1 MKKEPI
7 SKTTL
12 LLGLEA
18 LRQQLV
24 EFSEELTHISVATT
38 YEKHITKAELFLE
51 LGNLRKQLMTLS
63 KEKARLE
70 ISLEVITEHA
80 DAFENQLVE
89 LHNTLEAEVF
99 KRTQELAEKNCLLR
113 REIQERQRVEK
124 ELRQAKESAEQA
136 RQSAEIANRAKST
149 FLANMSH
156 ELRTPLNAII
166 GYSDILK
173 EDAEAMGYQDLVPD
187 LDKIQIAGEQL
198 LAIVSDI
205 LDISKI
211 EAEKIDLHLTD
222 FEVIVLVEDVIAV
235 IQPSLNDN
243 QLKVDCSTDMGT
255 LRADFTKLQQILQNL
270 LNNAA
275 KFTQQGIITLKVNRS
290 IAGWIEFQITDN
302 GIGIAEEQL
311 KHVFEPF
318 TQGDNSTTRQYGG
331 TGLGLTICERYC
343 RMMGGH
349 ITVTSELGKGSTF
362 TARLPTVENASE
374 SDR

>member
-1 MKKEPI
+1 MGEEPV

-12 LLGLEA
+12 LLGLEN

-24 EFSEELTHISVATT
+24 VFSEELTHICIETT
-38 YEKHITKAELFLE
+38 HEKHATKAELLLE
-51 LGNLRKQLMTLS
+51 LNNLRKQLVILS

-80 DAFENQLVE
+80 DAFEDQLVE

-99 KRTQELAEKNCLLR
+99 KRTQELAEKNYLLQQEVKER
-113 REIQERQRVEK
+113 RRIEQA
-124 ELRQAKESAEQA
+124 LRQAKESAEQA
-136 RQSAEIANRAKST
+136 RQSAEIANRAKSA

-173 EDAEAMGYQDLVPD
+173 EDAEDMGYQTIVPD
-187 LDKIQIAGEQL
+187 LDKIQIAGKQL

-211 EAEKIDLHLTD
+211 EAEKVDLRITE
-222 FEVIVLVEDVIAV
+222 FEVITLIEDVIAV
-235 IQPSLNDN
+235 IQPSLGNN
-243 QLKVDCSTDMGT
+243 QLKVDCSMDMGT
-255 LRADFTKLQQILQNL
+255 LRTDFTKVQQILQNV

-275 KFTQQGIITLKVNRS
+275 KFTSQGIITLQVHRS
-290 IAGWIEFQITDN
+290 HDWIKFQITDN
-302 GIGIAEEQL
+302 GIGIAKEQL
-311 KHVFEPF
+311 DHIFEPF
-318 TQGDNSTTRQYGG
+318 TQADNSTTRQYGG

-343 RMMGGH
+343 RMMGGK

-362 TARLPTVENASE
+362 IVYLPLKELNALA
-374 SDR
+374 

>member
-1 MKKEPI
+1 MREEPM

-12 LLGLEA
+12 LVGLES

-24 EFSEELTHISVATT
+24 EFSEELTHISIATT
-38 YEKHITKAELFLE
+38 YEKQVTKAELLVE
-51 LGNLRKQLMTLS
+51 LNSLRKQLLTLA

-99 KRTQELAEKNCLLR
+99 KRTQELAEKNCLLQQ
-113 REIQERQRVEK
+113 EIQQRQRIEK
-124 ELRQAKESAEQA
+124 DLRQAKSAAEQA
-136 RQSAEIANRAKST
+136 RHSAEVANRAKST

-173 EDAEAMGYQDLVPD
+173 EDAEEMGYQALVPD

-198 LAIVSDI
+198 LAIISDI

-211 EAEKIDLHLTD
+211 EAEKTDLRITE
-222 FEVIVLVEDVIAV
+222 FEVAVLIEEVVTV
-235 IQPSLNDN
+235 IQPSLGDN
-243 QLKVDCSTDMGT
+243 QLKVDCSADMGI
-255 LRADFTKLQQILQNL
+255 LRTDLTKTQQILQNL

-275 KFTQQGIITLKVNRS
+275 KFTQQGLITLKVNRA
-290 IAGWIEFQITDN
+290 IEDWIEFQITDN

-311 KHVFEPF
+311 AHIFKPF
-318 TQGDNSTTRQYGG
+318 TQADDSTTRQYGG
-331 TGLGLTICERYC
+331 TGLGLTICEHYC
-343 RMMGGH
+343 RMMGGQ
-349 ITVTSELGKGSTF
+349 IAVTSELGKGSTF
-362 TARLPTVENASE
+362 IVRLPAVLI
-374 SDR
+374 